1 MIKGSVGVWGTFSS
15 GSHLSRTQGRPE
27 RQTQPKAGQ
36 DDCSVE
42 RGREVFQG
50 GSLGQVK
57 FQKELS
63 VGREGEWG
71 PREKLAQGQRPG
83 KAGLCKPRA
92 GAGSGDP

>member
-1 MIKGSVGVWGTFSS
+1 MIKESVGVWGTFSS
-15 GSHLSRTQGRPE
+15 GSHLSRTRGRPD

-63 VGREGEWG
+63 VGREGDG
-71 PREKLAQGQRPG
+71 PKGEVGE
-83 KAGLCKPRA
+83 
-92 GAGSGDP
+92 GAEAW